1 MGIEGNF
8 FACLKHMYSNS
19 KTRIKLIQK
28 LSESIDVTIGTEQ
41 GHPLSPELF
50 KMFVHEL
57 SQNLNDLDDTSVPCL
72 NDFPISHLLW
82 ADDLI
87 LLALNAESLQKQ
99 LDCLHQFV
107 TKWEL
112 QVNINKTNIMVF
124 NTGSKLLQC
133 SYGFKLG
140 SLEIHPTRSYCYLG
154 ITFSLNGSFKLAI
167 DELRKKAL
175 RAFFSIRRLLDTRAL
190 TTSALLKLVD
200 SLVKPV
206 ALYSCQVWLPT
217 TNIMKELIKPADQNL
232 PHVAPKDA
240 FETTHLKVLKWILG
254 VHKKATNNFC
264 YGDTG
269 RLPWAISVIPQCLRY
284 YERASVAANGLN
296 CVITLLHHAFQEQK
310 KMNLQWYE
318 VWHTIQS
325 QRQTNIPL
333 LAASTHRAG
342 ISMKTYSYRN
352 GVTA

>member
-1 MGIEGNF
+1 
-8 FACLKHMYSNS
+8 
-19 KTRIKLIQK
+19 
-28 LSESIDVTIGTEQ
+28 
-41 GHPLSPELF
+41 
-50 KMFVHEL
+50 
-57 SQNLNDLDDTSVPCL
+57 
-72 NDFPISHLLW
+72 
-82 ADDLI
+82 
-87 LLALNAESLQKQ
+87 
-99 LDCLHQFV
+99 
-107 TKWEL
+107 
-112 QVNINKTNIMVF
+112 MVF

-217 TNIMKELIKPADQNL
+217 TNIMKELIKPAEQNL

-240 FETTHLKVLKWILG
+240 FETTHLKVLKWIMG

-269 RLPWAISVIPQCLRY
+269 RLP
-284 YERASVAANGLN
+284 
-296 CVITLLHHAFQEQK
+296 
-310 KMNLQWYE
+310 
-318 VWHTIQS
+318 
-325 QRQTNIPL
+325 
-333 LAASTHRAG
+333 
-342 ISMKTYSYRN
+342 
-352 GVTA
+352 